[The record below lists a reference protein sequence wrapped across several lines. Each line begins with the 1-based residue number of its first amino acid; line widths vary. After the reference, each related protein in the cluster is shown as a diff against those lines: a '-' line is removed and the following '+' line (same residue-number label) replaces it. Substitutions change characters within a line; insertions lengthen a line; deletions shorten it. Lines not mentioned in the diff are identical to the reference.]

1 MSANETAFITESD
14 YQSFVAKKLAIVT
27 RQGIAGDLSGYSL
40 KPHQNDLTAW
50 ALRRGCAAI
59 FADTGLGKSRMQIA
73 WADVVRQQRAE
84 SKIIILAP
92 LAVAE
97 QTVEE
102 AEKIGVSVNHCRDDS
117 DVRTGVN
124 ITNYDRIHRFD
135 CGQFDGV
142 VLDECFA
149 AGTMIDCE
157 SGRKRIQDIRKGDTI
172 LNASGVDSVADI
184 HRREVPYGVKVK
196 SQGQH
201 FIASPNHPIFTQ
213 RGWVGAQDLCPG
225 DYALATGAAMSL
237 VRGDVHTKG
246 PGAEGPAVLR
256 DILLSEMADEHAGA
270 QSEGAQAGD
279 VCKDPCEAHGVAGV
293 ELPDSSEGVGTDT
306 QLESH
311 VGPDCQGENLPH
323 IESHEAQSF
332 RAWGQWD
339 WADGAAGIHDG
350 CAWRRLDSGICFV
363 TGPTASELSDTLQDG
378 LGESRA
384 QNRHRTGWELAL
396 REKSTGREEGRQA
409 GFIRLDGIEI
419 LEPGHPELERCR
431 DAYGKLYFYDLGAT
445 RHPSFSVNGLLVH
458 NSSIIKHHAAKT
470 LQTLLDA
477 FRATPFKLCATAT
490 PAPNDWTE
498 LGNHAEFLG
507 VRSRAEMLAEF
518 FVHDGGDTQTWR
530 LKGHARHLF
539 WRWVASWGAMV
550 RSPADLG
557 HDASEYE
564 LPPLHVH
571 QHTVELD
578 HNDAHGLFAMEA
590 QTLSERRDARRAS
603 LVERVRECASVVY
616 CDWYKTG
623 SLHIQGESHG
633 MEEGVRGNQE
643 VESRSR
649 PGVQGQEECSIDQ
662 QQRGEGAIH
671 GRVLQ
676 EEPGEVQANPGTAG
690 KVQRDPETEIQ
701 GVGRV
706 SSGSKI
712 GGEGLAGWESPKE
725 EVSASEAVRA
735 DVARVQCL
743 DGITVGSLRNLR
755 PLGHVNAELLPCG
768 GSLPLI
774 GEGARASVHG
784 LQYGTGKVQGRS
796 GSTSL
801 GGFIPQESWLIWC
814 ELNNEQDAMERA
826 FGDLAFSVR
835 GSDTAD
841 EKEALIR
848 SWLARER
855 PVMISKPSIMGFGL
869 NFQHCWN
876 MAFVGVTDSF
886 EAYYQAVRRCY
897 RFGQTKPVH
906 VHVFASNLEGAVV
919 ANLKRKERDAQAMA
933 EAMAAETIQA
943 VKSEIFG
950 FTKDTN
956 IYLPKSAIAIPAFLE
971 RQAA

>member
-1 MSANETAFITESD
+1 MIANETELIADATAE
-14 YQSFVAKKLAIVT
+14 YQSFVTKKLSVVT
-27 RQGIAGDLSGYSL
+27 RQGIAGDLTGYAL
-40 KPHQNDLTAW
+40 KPHQNDITAW
-50 ALRRGCAAI
+50 ALRRACAAI
-59 FADTGLGKSRMQIA
+59 FADTGLGKSRMQVA
-73 WADVVRQQRAE
+73 WSDVVCKQSSDSR
-84 SKIIILAP
+84 IIILAP
-92 LAVAE
+92 LAVAG

-102 AEKIGVSVNHCRDDS
+102 AEKIGVSVNYCRDDS
-117 DVRTGVN
+117 DVRDGIN
-124 ITNYDRIHRFD
+124 ITNYDRIHKFD
-135 CGQFDGV
+135 CGQFSGV

-157 SGRKRIQDIRKGDTI
+157 SGKKRIQDIRKGDTI

-332 RAWGQWD
+332 RAWGQWG

-431 DAYGKLYFYDLGAT
+431 DADGKLYFYDLGAT

-458 NSSIIKHHAAKT
+458 NSSIIKHHSAKT

-477 FRATPFKLCATAT
+477 FRDTPFKLCATAT

-530 LKGHARHLF
+530 LKGHARQAF
-539 WRWVASWGAMV
+539 WKWVASWGAMI
-550 RSPADLG
+550 RSPSDLG

-571 QHTVELD
+571 QHTVELE
-578 HNDAHGLFAMEA
+578 HNEAHGLFAMEA
-590 QTLSERRDARRAS
+590 QTLSERRDARKAS
-603 LVERVRECASVVY
+603 LVERVRACAAVVY
-616 CDWYKTG
+616 
-623 SLHIQGESHG
+623 
-633 MEEGVRGNQE
+633 
-643 VESRSR
+643 
-649 PGVQGQEECSIDQ
+649 
-662 QQRGEGAIH
+662 
-671 GRVLQ
+671 
-676 EEPGEVQANPGTAG
+676 
-690 KVQRDPETEIQ
+690 
-701 GVGRV
+701 
-706 SSGSKI
+706 
-712 GGEGLAGWESPKE
+712 
-725 EVSASEAVRA
+725 
-735 DVARVQCL
+735 
-743 DGITVGSLRNLR
+743 
-755 PLGHVNAELLPCG
+755 
-768 GSLPLI
+768 
-774 GEGARASVHG
+774 
-784 LQYGTGKVQGRS
+784 
-796 GSTSL
+796 
-801 GGFIPQESWLIWC
+801 PQEPWLIWC
-814 ELNNEQDAMERA
+814 ELNSEQDALERA

-841 EKEALIR
+841 EKEAMIR
-848 SWLARER
+848 SWLSQER

-869 NFQHCWN
+869 NFQHCRN

-886 EAYYQAVRRCY
+886 ESYYQAVRRCW
-897 RFGQTKPVH
+897 RFGQKRDTH

-919 ANLKRKERDAQAMA
+919 ANLKRKEREAQAMA
-933 EAMAAETIQA
+933 DAMSAETLAA
-943 VKSEIFG
+943 VRSEVFG
-950 FTKDTN
+950 FTKETN
-956 IYLPKSAIAIPAFLE
+956 IYQPARQIVVPAFLAKE
-971 RQAA
+971 AS